1 MEVQERLDREMKI
14 RDGAI
19 KLINMCTHE
28 NQLLEATKTLLV
40 SNRKILAHM
49 SQLQNLKTAENIN
62 KANFISKK
70 SME

>member
-1 MEVQERLDREMKI
+1 MEIQERLDREIKI

-40 SNRKILAHM
+40 SNRKTLAHM
-49 SQLQNLKTAENIN
+49 SQLQNLKAAEVMD
-62 KANFISKK
+62 KVTVSKNSTK
-70 SME
+70 